1 MKTLFQQQ
9 KNWLPWLAAAQ
20 SQQQLL
26 QQLQA
31 CLSEPQQTLIQS
43 IHIDEHKK
51 LWIFTPHAAGA
62 TRLRLAQQLL
72 LPIAQ
77 ASGAEHI
84 EIKITPTSVED
95 IVSTR
100 SYMRQ
105 APDESTL
112 RQLQALY
119 ETAQTEHEDSFA
131 NSLARLIKTIGKH

>member
-9 KNWLPWLAAAQ
+9 KNWLPWFAAAQ

-31 CLSEPQQTLIQS
+31 CLVESQQTLIQG

-62 TRLRLAQQLL
+62 TRLRLVQRLL

-77 ASGAEHI
+77 ASGAEQI
-84 EIKITPTSVED
+84 EIKIIPTSTED
-95 IVSTR
+95 SISVRT
-100 SYMRQ
+100 YQRQ

-112 RQLQALY
+112 KQLQALY
-119 ETAQTEHEDSFA
+119 ETARTKYEDSFT
-131 NSLARLIKTIGKH
+131 NSLARLIKTVSKH